1 MPIQIEPACPVE
13 GDTHEQH
20 HACGDKP
27 GKDGHEPGHSSHN
40 DESQTDSIQRSE
52 HEAEHRR
59 PARKVAPL
67 TTAKHLLLVALVA
80 SACTA
85 ASEPPDGT
93 PGSSQPPATFETTST
108 SATSTTTSTIP
119 PEPTT
124 STTLPR
130 DVLGLV
136 TPNGIPVAVNSST
149 AEGYNVVTPCGHE
162 ALVTEGEPLYEV
174 TVVLDPG
181 HGGTV
186 DTGAVGPNGL
196 AEKEINLEVAERA
209 SQMLTERGIDVVL
222 TRTGDYATPL
232 SVRANLA
239 DTLRAQLMVSI
250 HHNSPT
256 QPPSDE
262 PGIEIFIQNGS
273 DESARLGG
281 LLWEHTRA
289 RLGAFDVAWVAAE
302 DAGVMTV
309 LNTRGSDAYGIIRNP
324 ATATAL
330 VELGYISNQPEA
342 ELFATPLYPR
352 VAARAITEGVV
363 AFLESDDRGSGFVEG
378 RVFNPS
384 PGISQAVCTDPELG

>member
-1 MPIQIEPACPVE
+1 M
-13 GDTHEQH
+13 
-20 HACGDKP
+20 
-27 GKDGHEPGHSSHN
+27 
-40 DESQTDSIQRSE
+40 
-52 HEAEHRR
+52 
-59 PARKVAPL
+59 
-67 TTAKHLLLVALVA
+67 
-80 SACTA
+80 
-85 ASEPPDGT
+85 
-93 PGSSQPPATFETTST
+93 
-108 SATSTTTSTIP
+108 
-119 PEPTT
+119 
-124 STTLPR
+124 
-130 DVLGLV
+130 V

-181 HGGTV
+181 HGGPV

-196 AEKEINLEVAERA
+196 AEKEINLDVAERA

-289 RLGAFDVAWVAAE
+289 WLGAFDVAWVAAE